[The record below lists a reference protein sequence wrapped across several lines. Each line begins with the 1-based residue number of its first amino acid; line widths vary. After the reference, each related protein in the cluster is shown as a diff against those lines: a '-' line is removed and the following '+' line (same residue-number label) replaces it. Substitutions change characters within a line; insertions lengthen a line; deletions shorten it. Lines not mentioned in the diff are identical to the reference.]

1 MVVSFVGKVLIIVR
15 LAVCENKLFSAILA
29 RKFL

>member
-1 MVVSFVGKVLIIVR
+1 MVVSFVGNVLIIVR
-15 LAVCENKLFSAILA
+15 LATFENKLFSAILA